1 VSAQLAINGFGRI
14 GRSVLRAI
22 VERDLWHHLA
32 VVSINELAPIE
43 TICHLLKYDSTH
55 GRFPGSVTIE
65 DSRLVVN
72 GHAIDI
78 THEAEFSALQIDC
91 DVLIECSGSVSA
103 EVARRQIGGRLKHI
117 LISNPSQPDVDC
129 TLIYGFNQNQVTPSD
144 GVISCGSCTS
154 NALIPL
160 VAALDAQ
167 FGVVAGSSLTLHSAM
182 NDQPVIDAYHD
193 VDLRLTRSAMQ
204 SMIPV
209 ETALD
214 KGVYRLLPHLE
225 GRLNSSSI
233 RVPTSNV
240 SAIELTVQTEH
251 ALDRSAFTQ
260 CLQRLADDNQYVTN
274 TTEPLASCD
283 FIHDDQSAV
292 IDMPQSAVV
301 NDHLVKVLIWFD
313 NEWGYANRLVD
324 SALHL
329 QQMISLGELT

>member
-1 VSAQLAINGFGRI
+1 MSAQLAINGFGRI

-55 GRFPGSVTIE
+55 GRFPGSVVIE
-65 DSRLVVN
+65 DNCLVVN
-72 GHAIDI
+72 GHVINI
-78 THEAEFSALQIDC
+78 THEADFTALQIDV

-103 EVARRQIGGRLKHI
+103 EEARRQVGGSLKHV
-117 LISNPSQPDVDC
+117 LISNPSQPDVDR
-129 TLIYGFNQNQVTPSD
+129 TLIYGFNQDQVTRQD

-154 NALIPL
+154 NALIPM
-160 VAALDAQ
+160 VAVLDEQ

-214 KGVYRLLPHLE
+214 RGVYRLLPHLE
-225 GRLNSSSI
+225 GRLHSSSI

-240 SAIELTVQTEH
+240 SAIELTVQT
-251 ALDRSAFTQ
+251 DRAITRGAFTA
-260 CLQRLADDNQYVTN
+260 CLQQLADSNQYISIS
-274 TTEPLASCD
+274 TEPLASCD
-283 FIHDDQSAV
+283 FIHDHHSAV
-292 IDMPQSAVV
+292 IDVPQSAVV
-301 NDHLVKVLIWFD
+301 NHHLVKVLIWFD

-324 SALHL
+324 SALHV